1 MTNAS
6 ERIVNTRIVT
16 DDDTGEFVVKAY
28 TESGRLPIADYY
40 TDDRDDA
47 EETARAMVRGAV
59 EPLPIQERTKRCA
72 VCGVE
77 NGKRHTRFDCAERE
91 SDAYKDGVG
100 VDCGDPVV
108 EKWDAEAHTAQVQR
122 NLRES
127 RERLHEER
135 ECLVTRRSESPCK
148 GFSVAVFDED
158 GIELGRVSL
167 GARRFVSVRGN
178 LMPSKMRSEVGQ
190 AVVECVVEEL
200 SDRSGFEEHED
211 ALRQHERD
219 MGLRS

>member
-59 EPLPIQERTKRCA
+59 EPLPIQESAKS
-72 VCGVE
+72 
-77 NGKRHTRFDCAERE
+77 DAERE

-108 EKWDAEAHTAQVQR
+108 EEWDSAKHTEEILRKQAE
-122 NLRES
+122 RES
-127 RERLHEER
+127 A
-135 ECLVTRRSESPCK
+135 RRDPLK
-148 GFSVAVFDED
+148 GFSVALFDGDE
-158 GIELGRVSL
+158 IEVGRVSL
-167 GARRFVSVRGN
+167 GGRRFVSVRGN
-178 LMPSKMRSEVGQ
+178 VLLDKIRR
-190 AVVECVVEEL
+190 ECGEAIADCVREDLE
-200 SDRSGFEEHED
+200 DRDAFEEHED

>member
-59 EPLPIQERTKRCA
+59 EPLPIQESAKS
-72 VCGVE
+72 
-77 NGKRHTRFDCAERE
+77 DAERE